1 MRRLCEWDGG
11 SHPVQTANTAGQPV
25 WWQYRW
31 LVAVMLCLI
40 TTINYIDRMALSIAA
55 PLIREEFSISMSEY
69 GLITSAFLLAYAIGQ
84 IFVGP
89 IIDRLG
95 SKRAFGLAVVV
106 WSIAGMLHAAT
117 RGFASLLTYRVL
129 LGVGEAA
136 NFPAALKV
144 VAEWFPRSERSLAVG
159 IVTVGP
165 GLGSVLAPPLVG
177 WLILEGGWQF
187 AFLVTGAL
195 GFVWLLAW
203 WLLFAQ
209 PEESSRISDAERQ
222 KILAERDQADTDA
235 PEISTWSLFKR
246 PVVLALLASRFVS
259 DGAFYFFVFFL
270 PSYLVTERG
279 FDIAAIALVAWIP
292 FLGAD
297 LGSLAGG
304 WTGKRLMDKG
314 MSLDAARKWVVWI
327 GALLV
332 PLALPAVSIDSVV
345 VAIALIG
352 GSMFFI
358 QFKAAAHFAMPAD
371 LFPARDVGK
380 VWGIFGAAG
389 SLGGMFFTSLAGY
402 LAEMGAYATVFLLV
416 SFIHIISAAII
427 TWVMPTIRQQDLH

>member
-1 MRRLCEWDGG
+1 MRRLCELDGARL
-11 SHPVQTANTAGQPV
+11 VQMANTAGRPV

-31 LVAVMLCLI
+31 VVAVLLCLI
-40 TTINYIDRMALSIAA
+40 TTINYIDRIALSIAA
-55 PLIREEFSISMSEY
+55 PLIREEFSISISEY
-69 GLITSAFLLAYAIGQ
+69 GAITSAFLLAYAIGQ

-106 WSIAGMLHAAT
+106 WSIAAMLHAVT
-117 RGFASLLTYRVL
+117 RGFASLLTFRVL

-159 IVTVGP
+159 IVTMGP

-177 WLILEGGWQF
+177 GLILTGGWEF

-203 WLLFAQ
+203 WILFQQ
-209 PEESSRISDAERQ
+209 PEESSRVSESERRL
-222 KILAERDQADTDA
+222 ILSERDQADTDA
-235 PEISTWSLFKR
+235 PEISTWNLLKR

-270 PSYLVTERG
+270 PTYLNTERG
-279 FDIAAIALVAWIP
+279 FDIASIAMFAWIP

-332 PLALPAVSIDSVV
+332 PLALPAVSIDSTM

-389 SLGGMFFTSLAGY
+389 SLGGMFFTYLAGY

-416 SFIHIISAAII
+416 SLIHIISAAII
-427 TWVMPTIRQQDLH
+427 TWLMPTIRQQELR